1 MVSESPDPDPEAVDE
16 VVAPNDGPTYIVGFS
31 QTPIPR
37 AWRCTYK
44 DKRKT
49 FTDIFEFER
58 ETDIAW
64 AKWAADGFMAQ
75 ISQIRKSELQILLNR
90 AQKRADKNSR
100 GAGGA
105 LFEVT
110 GQDGKRITITRK
122 TSATDGGVLLVHEA
136 CKDLKN
142 PLGKQLF
149 QVLLKDQNE
158 EQAVAKCATLLKKY
172 ADGEVS
178 DLKAEKEKLFP
189 RAAAKASASAKAK
202 SGGNKSRR
210 VEPKATAASAA
221 PQPVAEPKASSRKRP
236 DAKGL
241 MSDSDDL
248 TTDESSA
255 DNDIFQTPVVD
266 FAHIRLGADMR
277 KGVGWG

>member
-1 MVSESPDPDPEAVDE
+1 M
-16 VVAPNDGPTYIVGFS
+16 
-31 QTPIPR
+31 PI
-37 AWRCTYK
+37 
-44 DKRKT
+44 
-49 FTDIFEFER
+49 
-58 ETDIAW
+58 
-64 AKWAADGFMAQ
+64 
-75 ISQIRKSELQILLNR
+75 
-90 AQKRADKNSR
+90 KNSR

-105 LFEVT
+105 LFEVK

-122 TSATDGGVLLVHEA
+122 TSATDGSVLLVHEA
-136 CKDLKN
+136 SKGLKN

-149 QVLLKDQNE
+149 QVLLKDQDE

-172 ADGEVS
+172 ANGEVS
-178 DLKAEKEKLFP
+178 DLKAEKEKVFP

-202 SGGNKSRR
+202 SGNKSRR

-248 TTDESSA
+248 TADESA
-255 DNDIFQTPVVD
+255 DDDLFQAPDVD